1 MKKSEVVESTLR
13 FILLFWGAGIYSN
26 AYCFHF
32 LFMPVM
38 KLVSLFMKNAKDTFV
53 GCPGQIKPEVN
64 RNQITYLVYAKNEE
78 IKLGEVLLF
87 KNYSLQKQIKFS
99 PKKFE

>member
-1 MKKSEVVESTLR
+1 
-13 FILLFWGAGIYSN
+13 
-26 AYCFHF
+26 
-32 LFMPVM
+32 M

-53 GCPGQIKPEVN
+53 GCPGQIKPEGN
-64 RNQITYLVYAKNEE
+64 RNQITYLVHAKNEE

-99 PKKFE
+99 PKKFEKKWPMHRDTTDLQALKCIRI